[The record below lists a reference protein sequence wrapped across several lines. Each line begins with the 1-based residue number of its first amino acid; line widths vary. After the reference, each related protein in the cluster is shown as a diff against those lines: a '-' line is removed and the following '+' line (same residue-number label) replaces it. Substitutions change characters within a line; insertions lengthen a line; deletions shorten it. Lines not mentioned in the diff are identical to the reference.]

1 MGPIKEAMGEGY
13 WKYLGL
19 AIKVGTLRSPSGQYQ
34 VPGWQHSL
42 MIKSVGS
49 GLSKE
54 MKACY
59 TVNALLR
66 DLEQMACPLRCLCF
80 LLYKMKVI
88 MGSVPH
94 GPL

>member
-1 MGPIKEAMGEGY
+1 MGPIKEAMEEGH

-19 AIKVGTLRSPSGQYQ
+19 ASKVGTLRSPSGQYQ
-34 VPGWQHSL
+34 VLEREHGL
-42 MIKSVGS
+42 MIRGLGS

-54 MKACY
+54 MKAY
-59 TVNALLR
+59 YLINDLLC
-66 DLEQMACPLRCLCF
+66 DLEQMAYPLRCLCF
-80 LLYKMKVI
+80 LFYKTKVI